1 LVEAAWAAP
10 HTKETSLS
18 AMFHRLQGRRGG
30 KRACRAVGHRI
41 LRMVSELLSRPRP
54 YQEEGPDYFR
64 VPDKGRGKDKR
75 VRRPQK
81 LGYAVTGSV
90 AGPAA

>member
-1 LVEAAWAAP
+1 
-10 HTKETSLS
+10 
-18 AMFHRLQGRRGG
+18 M
-30 KRACRAVGHRI
+30 
-41 LRMVSELLSRPRP
+41 RMVSELLSRPRP